1 MSKVVIIVEGGNIQ
15 SVTSSEPLEVVIV
28 DRDTDGVDLDEL
40 KTIDEEEAY
49 VYQGI
54 TKSAVVPD
62 YVKRVYAEAGR

>member
-1 MSKVVIIVEGGNIQ
+1 MSKVVIIVEGGNVQ

-28 DRDTDGVDLDEL
+28 DRDTEGVDLVEL

-49 VYQGI
+49 VYEGI
-54 TKSAVVPD
+54 TQSDVIPD